1 MNANSPSEYDAV
13 PEPLPRKTPEQAQD
27 DDEAYQA
34 AMDLS
39 LDNARFL
46 KLIPNVLEELRLL
59 DCGSDGASAGIEDR
73 VKTARGRAYYEIC
86 QRLYRIARSDLS
98 FG

>member
-1 MNANSPSEYDAV
+1 MNANSPSQHDSA
-13 PEPLPRKTPEQAQD
+13 PEPSPRKTPEQAEH

-46 KLIPNVLEELRLL
+46 KLVPAVLEELRLL
-59 DCGSDGASAGIEDR
+59 DCGSDNASGGIEDR
-73 VKTARGRAYYEIC
+73 VKTARGKAYYEIC
-86 QRLYRIARSDLS
+86 LRLFRIARSDLTL
-98 FG
+98 